1 MKLAIELT
9 PEQRLQLEDAAK
21 RLSVP
26 VESLAAAAIRDL
38 VALPSS
44 EFEQAASKLLEKN
57 QELYERLS

>member
-9 PEQRLQLEDAAK
+9 PEQREQLQATAD
-21 RLSVP
+21 RLSIP
-26 VESLAAAAIRDL
+26 VETLAAAAIRDL

-44 EFEQAASKLLEKN
+44 EFEAAAEELLKKN